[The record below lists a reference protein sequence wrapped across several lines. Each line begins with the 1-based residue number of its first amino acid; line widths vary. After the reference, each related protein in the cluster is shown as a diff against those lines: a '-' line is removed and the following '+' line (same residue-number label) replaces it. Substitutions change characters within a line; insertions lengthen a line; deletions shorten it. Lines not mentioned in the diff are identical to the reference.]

1 LPLPP
6 EVKVSVTLTCS
17 LSSSITFTVTF
28 PETVSFALVLS
39 KVFGIASSHLFISYQ
54 DDSPSIFS
62 FIDEERVFDFA
73 LNVLGYLKKE
83 NWDVSLHFCFDP
95 FIQELNKTYR
105 NIDSPTDVLSFEM
118 GESYVDEDGEA
129 RYVAG
134 DIVISVDTLKKNANY
149 FSVSENEELK
159 RLIIHSILHLS
170 GMDHSDNSKD
180 QPMLIL
186 QEDILKLFSNVEIIK
201 V

>member
-1 LPLPP
+1 MPN
-6 EVKVSVTLTCS
+6 
-17 LSSSITFTVTF
+17 
-28 PETVSFALVLS
+28 
-39 KVFGIASSHLFISYQ
+39 HLFISYQ
-54 DDSPSIFS
+54 DDSPSLFS
-62 FIDEERVFDFA
+62 YIGEDVTRNFI
-73 LNVLGYLKKE
+73 LNVLEYLEKE
-83 NWDVSLHFCFDP
+83 DWDVSLHFCFDS

-118 GESYVDEDGEA
+118 GETYSDENRKT

-134 DIVISVDTLKKNANY
+134 DIVISIDSLKKNAIE

-186 QEDILKLFSNVEIIK
+186 QEDILKLFNDVQIIREEK
-201 V
+201 

>member
-1 LPLPP
+1 MPN
-6 EVKVSVTLTCS
+6 
-17 LSSSITFTVTF
+17 
-28 PETVSFALVLS
+28 
-39 KVFGIASSHLFISYQ
+39 HLFISYQ

-105 NIDSPTDVLSFEM
+105 NIDSPIDVLSFEM

>member
-1 LPLPP
+1 
-6 EVKVSVTLTCS
+6 
-17 LSSSITFTVTF
+17 
-28 PETVSFALVLS
+28 
-39 KVFGIASSHLFISYQ
+39 
-54 DDSPSIFS
+54 
-62 FIDEERVFDFA
+62 
-73 LNVLGYLKKE
+73 
-83 NWDVSLHFCFDP
+83 
-95 FIQELNKTYR
+95 
-105 NIDSPTDVLSFEM
+105 M

-180 QPMLIL
+180 QPMLVL
-186 QEDILKLFSNVEIIK
+186 QEDILKLFNDIKIIREEE
-201 V
+201 

>member
-1 LPLPP
+1 MPN
-6 EVKVSVTLTCS
+6 
-17 LSSSITFTVTF
+17 
-28 PETVSFALVLS
+28 
-39 KVFGIASSHLFISYQ
+39 HLFISYQ
-54 DDSPSIFS
+54 DDSTILSS
-62 FIDEERVFDFA
+62 FIDEGVAVDFVSD
-73 LNVLGYLKKE
+73 VLKYLKKE

>member
-1 LPLPP
+1 MPN
-6 EVKVSVTLTCS
+6 
-17 LSSSITFTVTF
+17 
-28 PETVSFALVLS
+28 
-39 KVFGIASSHLFISYQ
+39 HLFISYQ
-54 DDSPSIFS
+54 DDSPSLFS
-62 FIDEERVFDFA
+62 FVDEEATLEFA
-73 LNVLGYLKKE
+73 LSVLEHLKKE
-83 NWDVSLHFCFDP
+83 NWDISLHFCLDS